1 MLFIIRSR
9 LLCFLSALTLAASV
23 SSGSVVPT
31 REFGPCLNSGKPSG
45 MSSRDQ
51 HATDWLAHHG
61 VGNFPTAE
69 DDGGVN
75 AVVRH
80 WLRSRFLIDYMSF
93 RLREYIEPKNQN
105 HATSR
110 PLYPGSSGRSLP
122 LKIIDGSGSTAAS
135 VAMIRKASRDLYH
148 GLNLHGLAEY
158 RKRHAVDAIST
169 SDSDGRPVSGTMKF
183 SLGLAMKWAGSKARL
198 LIAPSARSL
207 LSPDGVT
214 LNELPIQPVGKIQFV
229 LSVLVQSID
238 PSDDLRATCIGC
250 MARATGTGSV
260 DWGMFNESRIGD
272 SLIQMSFFVN
282 VPEQLATADF
292 PRKLASYIANHRGT
306 GLTQCVRAQSR
317 AFLAGIIDTGLL
329 PAQRQNAAFVSN
341 NAKLAPWI
349 VGAIVGGVAGVALIV
364 AFVLIRTTTK
374 KTYPPEEYTKNPPKE
389 TAPEPTDDQE
399 IEIMA

>member
-183 SLGLAMKWAGSKARL
+183 SLGLAMKWAGSIIDRTFSTQSPLSRWRDAERVADTAR
-198 LIAPSARSL
+198 RK
-207 LSPDGVT
+207 D
-214 LNELPIQPVGKIQFV
+214 PVCAE
-229 LSVLVQSID
+229 
-238 PSDDLRATCIGC
+238 R
-250 MARATGTGSV
+250 ARAVDRSV
-260 DWGMFNESRIGD
+260 GRLARDMYRVHGEGHRNGFSRLG
-272 SLIQMSFFVN
+272 N
-282 VPEQLATADF
+282 V
-292 PRKLASYIANHRGT
+292 
-306 GLTQCVRAQSR
+306 
-317 AFLAGIIDTGLL
+317 
-329 PAQRQNAAFVSN
+329 
-341 NAKLAPWI
+341 
-349 VGAIVGGVAGVALIV
+349 
-364 AFVLIRTTTK
+364 
-374 KTYPPEEYTKNPPKE
+374 
-389 TAPEPTDDQE
+389 
-399 IEIMA
+399 